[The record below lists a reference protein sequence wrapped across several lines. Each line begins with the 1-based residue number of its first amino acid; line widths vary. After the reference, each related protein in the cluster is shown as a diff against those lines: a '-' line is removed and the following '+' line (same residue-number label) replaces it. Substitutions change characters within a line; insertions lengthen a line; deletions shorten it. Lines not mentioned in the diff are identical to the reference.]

1 MKDKVDALEK
11 RNRELKEELEKLR
24 LHINFMQTRL
34 EVMLEEG
41 VITKEQA
48 EKALVSFPP
57 EFQQMIRETVL
68 SKYE

>member
-1 MKDKVDALEK
+1 VDALEK

-48 EKALVSFPP
+48 EKALVNFPP

>member
-57 EFQQMIRETVL
+57 EFQSMIRETVL

>member
-48 EKALVSFPP
+48 EKALVSFL
-57 EFQQMIRETVL
+57 QNSSR
-68 SKYE
+68 

>member
-48 EKALVSFPP
+48 EKALVNFPP